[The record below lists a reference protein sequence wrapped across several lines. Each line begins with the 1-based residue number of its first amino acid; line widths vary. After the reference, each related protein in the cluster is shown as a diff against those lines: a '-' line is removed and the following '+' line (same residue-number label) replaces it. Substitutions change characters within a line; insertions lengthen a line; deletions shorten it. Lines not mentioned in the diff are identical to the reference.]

1 MLIPDPWARV
11 SVSKYFCGDAKLHLE
26 HQDAV
31 DAVFNKARDS
41 AVGRELCDRD
51 HGQAGESLLGMTFSF
66 TIAASW
72 QNLGQHCRRSKERLW
87 WLWSKSEK
95 HFDNIFFIYIII
107 HLSSIKEVT
116 VICFQS
122 NEDLP
127 HQILRSCKKPGSETS
142 GLSVDWMLF
151 GLWYTL
157 WLHHGR
163 YCRKDCQHELLES
176 S

>member
-1 MLIPDPWARV
+1 MNILGFLILRYTHIWVRLNCGILWLLRCLRIFSLFYYVLLVLMLIPDPWARV

-87 WLWSKSEK
+87 WLWSKSAK
-95 HFDNIFFIYIII
+95 AFWQHFFIYI
-107 HLSSIKEVT
+107 
-116 VICFQS
+116 
-122 NEDLP
+122 
-127 HQILRSCKKPGSETS
+127 
-142 GLSVDWMLF
+142 
-151 GLWYTL
+151 
-157 WLHHGR
+157 
-163 YCRKDCQHELLES
+163 CRV
-176 S
+176 

>member
-1 MLIPDPWARV
+1 M
-11 SVSKYFCGDAKLHLE
+11 SKYFCGDAKLHLE

-72 QNLGQHCRRSKERLW
+72 QNLGQQEIERKTMMTMIKKC
-87 WLWSKSEK
+87 KSILTT
-95 HFDNIFFIYIII
+95 IFFIYIII